1 MKCWLAQ
8 GSSVRRSTF
17 SPLDSFSPYKRDLR
31 EMTDSN
37 RLTDFIAR
45 LFMKIDNR
53 INRGFLFVC
62 FFFFLLLLFSVFQIS
77 RIHFTQCFFLLRT
90 QRFIK
95 VSNLSMK
102 GGHFFRL
109 DQRGAVNILNSF

>member
-62 FFFFLLLLFSVFQIS
+62 LFFFFAFAIFCFPNLQNTFYAM
-77 RIHFTQCFFLLRT
+77 FFLITNAAFHQSVKFKHER
-90 QRFIK
+90 RA
-95 VSNLSMK
+95 
-102 GGHFFRL
+102 FF
-109 DQRGAVNILNSF
+109 

>member
-62 FFFFLLLLFSVFQIS
+62 LFFFCFCYFLFSKSPEYILRNVFSYYERSVSSKCQI
-77 RIHFTQCFFLLRT
+77 
-90 QRFIK
+90 
-95 VSNLSMK
+95 
-102 GGHFFRL
+102 
-109 DQRGAVNILNSF
+109 